1 MLQLRIEARGLQ
13 TIQGKLAQM
22 ARRADDKPRFLSYV
36 GHRTALTLV
45 PLSLRKNEMNAP
57 RPKLRKGQPMV
68 DTGRLRSSIAYAA
81 SSRDVV
87 VGTSVIYGHI
97 LNVGGVIKP
106 RFRKWLL
113 IPLSP
118 PLSVTEVRAF
128 PQGSSAIKSRYPRS
142 FFLEKGPEGPGIYR
156 PLPNGKIQRIAMARR
171 RVTIKARKWLVWREA
186 WLADFSRAWAEY
198 AITGKGMP
206 QRALTGGTWDKGGGG
221 GLVN

>member
-1 MLQLRIEARGLQ
+1 MLQLKIQTRGLT
-13 TIQGKLAQM
+13 TIQGQLAAM
-22 ARRADDKPRFLSYV
+22 ARRASDKPRFLSYV

-57 RPKLRKGQPMV
+57 APKYRKGQPMV
-68 DTGRLRSSIAYAA
+68 DTGRLRASIAYVA
-81 SSRDVV
+81 SATSVT
-87 VGTSVIYGHI
+87 VGTSVKYGHI

-128 PQGSSAIKSRYPRS
+128 PQGSAAIKARYPGS

-156 PLPNGKIQRIAMARR
+156 PRQSGRIQRIAMARR
-171 RVTIKARKWLVWREA
+171 SVTIKARKWLVWREA

-198 AITGKGMP
+198 ALTGKGMP
-206 QRALTGGTWDKGGGG
+206 QRALSGGTWDRGGSG